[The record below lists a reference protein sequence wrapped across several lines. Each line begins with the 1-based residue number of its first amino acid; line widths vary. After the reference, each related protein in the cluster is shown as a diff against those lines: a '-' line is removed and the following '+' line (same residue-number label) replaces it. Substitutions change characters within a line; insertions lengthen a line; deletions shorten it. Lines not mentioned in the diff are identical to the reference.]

1 MNVNKY
7 GTFELQWHNYNISP
21 AKYDLECAN
30 VDDMDYHKYHHH

>member
-7 GTFELQWHNYNISP
+7 GTFELQWHNYNIS
-21 AKYDLECAN
+21 AALECAN